1 MKRTKEPN
9 RPFQVLTN
17 DPSLTAWGWAVLD
30 SSGRVLQSG
39 CIKTQPEQK
48 KRRIRKGDD
57 TMRRIN
63 EINTVLKKIVE
74 GYQVN
79 YILAELPHGSQN
91 ASAARMI
98 GMVGGMLQTIS
109 DWNDIAIEWY
119 SEADAKKAA
128 LGKISATKQEMID
141 AMNEKYGGY
150 AGQAWQT
157 GIKYKDE
164 AIADALAI
172 HNAAMQQ
179 SPYLKF
185 WKP

>member
-1 MKRTKEPN
+1 MERTTKPKN
-9 RPFQVLTN
+9 AFTVLTN
-17 DPSLTAWGWAVLD
+17 DPSLTGWGWAILNH
-30 SSGRVLQSG
+30 SGRVHQAG
-39 CIKTQPEQK
+39 CIKTSPEQK

-57 TMRRIN
+57 TMRRIS
-63 EINTVLKKIVE
+63 EINHVLKKLVE
-74 GYQVN
+74 AYDVN

-98 GMVGGMLQTIS
+98 GMVAGVLQTIS
-109 DWNDIAIEWY
+109 DWKDIGIEWY

-141 AMNEKYGGY
+141 AMMETYHRSS
-150 AGQAWQT
+150 WHT

-172 HNAAMQQ
+172 HYVAMDQ
-179 SPYLKF
+179 SSILKF
-185 WKP
+185 WK